1 MWTKTKFTELLGIAY
16 PIVQGPFGG
25 RLSSIE
31 LASTVSNLGGMGS
44 FGAQPLS
51 PEEILQTNN
60 ALRKATDKPYAI
72 NLWVNDRDDR
82 LKTFGQAEYEKLKE
96 LFAPYFNEFNVPF
109 PQMPVNF
116 GASFNEQVQAVLEAK
131 PPVFSFIFGIPS
143 GDLLEEFRRKNIKTI
158 GTATTVDEAIALEQA
173 GVDAIVATG
182 FEAGGHRASFLRS
195 AEDSLTGVFALV
207 PQVAD
212 HVSVPV
218 IAAGGIADGRGIRAA
233 LTLGAHAVQIGTA
246 FLATQ
251 QSAATPEH
259 KQKLFSPEAKY
270 TTLTKIFSGRLARG
284 IRSRLTDE
292 IRSKDHLLA
301 PYPMQSHFLSALRSV
316 MQNTHHDE
324 YITFW
329 SGQSAPLLKH
339 KDATQLFH
347 VLLSQADAIG

>member
-1 MWTKTKFTELLGIAY
+1 MWTKTKFTELLGIVY

-25 RLSSIE
+25 RLSSVE

-51 PEEILQTNN
+51 PEEIVEINHS
-60 ALRKATDKPYAI
+60 LRKATDKPYAI
-72 NLWVNDRDDR
+72 NLWVNDRDER
-82 LKTFGQAEYEKLKE
+82 LKTFGQSDYEKLKQ
-96 LFAPYFNEFNVPF
+96 LFEPYFKEFNVPF
-109 PQMPVNF
+109 PPMPVNF
-116 GASFNEQVQAVLEAK
+116 GAAFNEQVSAVLDAK

-143 GDLLEEFRRKNIKTI
+143 GDILEEFRRKNIKTI
-158 GTATTVDEAIALEQA
+158 GTATTVDEAIALDKA

-182 FEAGGHRASFLRS
+182 FEAGGHRASFLRA
-195 AEDSLTGVFALV
+195 AEDSLTGVFALI

-218 IAAGGIADGRGIRAA
+218 IAAGGIADARGIRAA

-251 QSAATPEH
+251 QSAATAEH

-284 IRSRLTDE
+284 VRSRLTDE
-292 IRSKDHLLA
+292 IRGKDHLLA
-301 PYPMQSHFLSALRSV
+301 PYPMQSNFLSALRSA
-316 MQNTHHDE
+316 MQSSHHDE

-329 SGQSAPLLKH
+329 SGQSASLLKY
-339 KDATQLFH
+339 KDATQLFNAL
-347 VLLSQADAIG
+347 VSQADAIG